1 MVSNM
6 SWDGEKLL
14 QWHRE
19 KQGTV
24 EHANGVVKNELAA
37 GTMPCGR
44 FGANA
49 AWWRINVL
57 GQNILEILK
66 VVGLPKSFER
76 ARPKQLRF
84 RLFNVAGRVLKRGRQ
99 VFLRISSRLPTAGV
113 FAAGRVA
120 ILRLSPAPG

>member
-1 MVSNM
+1 MVTNM
-6 SWDGEKLL
+6 SWDGERLL

-37 GTMPCGR
+37 GTLPCGR

-49 AWWRINVL
+49 AWWRLNVL
-57 GQNILEILK
+57 AHNLLEVLK
-66 VVGLPKSFER
+66 VVGLPQELRR

-84 RLFNVAGRVLKRGRQ
+84 RLFNVAGRVLHTGRQ
-99 VFLRISSRLPTAGV
+99 IFLRISSRLPAAQI
-113 FAAGRVA
+113 FAAARTA